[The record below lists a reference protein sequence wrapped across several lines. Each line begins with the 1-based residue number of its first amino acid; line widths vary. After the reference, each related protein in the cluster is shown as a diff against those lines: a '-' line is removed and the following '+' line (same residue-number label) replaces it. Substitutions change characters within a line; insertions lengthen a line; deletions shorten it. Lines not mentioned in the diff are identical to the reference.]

1 MQNRNHFSSV
11 SRPRDP
17 NYLPLYSWSHFLSVG
32 YCVISDPERPHS
44 ESHYSAN
51 LAPDVMRD
59 SNYTKKPQLFAPSHC
74 QEMVRS
80 RQNFWQNSQKLQQN
94 CWVSPSHSWVG
105 QGWRGWWWC
114 MAIGGGGTTVEQRTN
129 IGHSARHQFHSL
141 IQTRPKID
149 WSQWGHTVLSIIFRY
164 CDYFWIFILL
174 SFIVVTFNPFP
185 RSVNFMM
192 AGWCLCNPLIKGGGA
207 CCSPAAARH
216 DWHKI
221 KHTPLN

>member
-114 MAIGGGGTTVEQRTN
+114 MARGAGDNCGATN
-129 IGHSARHQFHSL
+129 KYWAF
-141 IQTRPKID
+141 RPP
-149 WSQWGHTVLSIIFRY
+149 SV
-164 CDYFWIFILL
+164 
-174 SFIVVTFNPFP
+174 SFINSDAAKNRLITMGPHCVIH
-185 RSVNFMM
+185 NFSLL
-192 AGWCLCNPLIKGGGA
+192 WLFLDFHPVKFHCCNI
-207 CCSPAAARH
+207 
-216 DWHKI
+216 
-221 KHTPLN
+221 